1 MTCVTSK
8 DGTPGETVEKK
19 TGICDKALV
28 LLLTI
33 TFIQNTIYGLA
44 SPFMPV
50 VLQEKGISSGMTG
63 VIFAVYAV
71 ASVLSSI
78 VIGMYMDQVGHR
90 CVIIF
95 GTLLM
100 AISIASFGLIEDM
113 TDYAI
118 VLAIAI
124 TSRSFESAAS
134 GLMNTAVYSYSALA
148 YP

>member
-1 MTCVTSK
+1 
-8 DGTPGETVEKK
+8 
-19 TGICDKALV
+19 
-28 LLLTI
+28 
-33 TFIQNTIYGLA
+33 
-44 SPFMPV
+44 
-50 VLQEKGISSGMTG
+50 MTG